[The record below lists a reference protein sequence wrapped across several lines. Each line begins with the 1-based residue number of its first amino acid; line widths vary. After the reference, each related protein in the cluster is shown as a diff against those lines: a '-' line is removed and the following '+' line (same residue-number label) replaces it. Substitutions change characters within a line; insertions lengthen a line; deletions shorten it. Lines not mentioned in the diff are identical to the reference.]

1 MSALPR
7 RPPAAASRRFRTAP
21 ARTTATHSACA
32 PALASCLAVVA
43 STVVACGPPH
53 IAPHTPRSRRYDAS
67 DYAAAP
73 RPVSTGS
80 LWPDSGRG
88 LFADFRAYRVGDIV
102 TIRID
107 ETADAHGDSGTRM
120 ERESSMSF
128 GMPALLGITGALARA
143 YPGIDPGR
151 LIDLVSET
159 SFRGDGSTTRESR
172 VRGAIAVRVKQ
183 GLPNG
188 DLFVEG
194 TKVVLVNDEELHI
207 YLSGVIRPEDIEPDN
222 SVRSTLVADAQI
234 EFTGRGVLSDNQRQG
249 WLVRLL
255 QSINPF

>member
-1 MSALPR
+1 VTRRSPTPRARARRRGLAGLARAIALAFVAR
-7 RPPAAASRRFRTAP
+7 AAA
-21 ARTTATHSACA
+21 
-32 PALASCLAVVA
+32 LAVVA
-43 STVVACGPPH
+43 LAAALSACGPPH
-53 IAPHTPRSRRYDAS
+53 IAPHTARNRRYDAS
-67 DYAAAP
+67 NYAAAP

-107 ETADAHGDSGTRM
+107 ESVNARGDSGTRM

-128 GMPALLGITGALARA
+128 GMPGLFGLTGALARA

-151 LIDLVSET
+151 LVDLISET
-159 SFRGDGSTTRESR
+159 NFRGDGRTTRESR

-194 TKVVLVNDEELHI
+194 TKVVLVNDEELHN
-207 YLSGVIRPEDIEPDN
+207 YQSGVIRPEDIEPDN

-234 EFTGRGVLSDNQRQG
+234 ELTGRGVLSDNQRQG

-255 QSINPF
+255 QAINPF